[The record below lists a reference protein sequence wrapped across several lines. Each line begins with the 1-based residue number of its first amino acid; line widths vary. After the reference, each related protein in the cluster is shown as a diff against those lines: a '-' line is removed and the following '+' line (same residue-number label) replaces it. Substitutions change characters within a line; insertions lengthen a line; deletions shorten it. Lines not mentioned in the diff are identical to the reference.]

1 MNLFRIVVLGL
12 VGYGA
17 VAPLPF
23 VWALADVSMGL
34 MAIVNLVAILLLSGI
49 VIKLAKDYNR
59 QLKEGK
65 LPTFN
70 ADDFPELKSQLEE
83 GIWDNKNK

>member
-1 MNLFRIVVLGL
+1 VL
-12 VGYGA
+12 VGFGA
-17 VAPLPF
+17 IAPLPV

-59 QLKEGK
+59 QLQAGK

-83 GIWDNKNK
+83 GIWDNNKKD